1 MRKEAQIR
9 FLKNLI
15 KKTRDDLK
23 VYEARL
29 RNLEQGNIYDLSEA
43 KAKVQRFHRD
53 DE

>member
-1 MRKEAQIR
+1 MRKEAQKKY
-9 FLKNLI
+9 LKNLI
-15 KKTRDDLK
+15 EKTRESLRI
-23 VYEARL
+23 YNARL